1 MKLALDPRMIRNLS
15 FSEVFRVAA
24 EAGYRYLEWSP
35 RDDFLPSYQGRRA
48 TRSAVEEIRRASKST
63 GIEIAS
69 VWVNY
74 RWSSCDESERTAA
87 VRYWKQAFEVAIEL
101 SCSHLNTEF
110 KGDPSR
116 PEQSEAQF
124 WRSMDELL
132 PIIEKDGLK
141 LVIEPHPG
149 DFVESGF
156 RAVDIIRGI
165 RSDSVG
171 YIYCVPHT
179 FIMGPDMG
187 ELIRYAGNTLQYV
200 HLADTYRPN
209 RIIVD
214 PHDAPVRVHQH
225 LDIGQ
230 GEIAWEELF
239 KELRGLPYDGV
250 MTVAV
255 FAWPERALDSFRH
268 NRDVAARLLSAA
280 GYEVE

>member
-1 MKLALDPRMIRNLS
+1 MKLALDPRMVRHLA
-15 FSEVFRVAA
+15 FSEVFKVAA
-24 EAGYRYLEWSP
+24 DSGYRFLEWSP

-48 TRSAVEEIRRASKST
+48 TREAVAEIRKASEATAVS
-63 GIEIAS
+63 IESI
-69 VWVNY
+69 WVNY
-74 RWSSCDESERTAA
+74 RWSSTDEAERKTA

-101 SCSHLNTEF
+101 GCRHLNTEF
-110 KGDPSR
+110 KGDPFR
-116 PEQSEAQF
+116 PEQSEAAF

-132 PIIEKDGLK
+132 PLIESEGLK

-165 RSDSVG
+165 RSESVG

-179 FIMGPDMG
+179 FIMGPDMA
-187 ELIRYAGNTLQYV
+187 ELIRYAGPSVQYV
-200 HLADTYRPN
+200 HLADTYRPS

-230 GEIAWEELF
+230 GEIAWDLLF
-239 KELRGLPYDGV
+239 KELKGIGYDGV
-250 MTVAV
+250 MTVSV
-255 FAWPERALDSFRH
+255 FAWPERAIESFRH
-268 NRDVAARLLSAA
+268 NHRRATELMSRA
-280 GYEVE
+280 GYEIT

>member
-1 MKLALDPRMIRNLS
+1 MIRNLA
-15 FSEVFRVAA
+15 FGEVFKVAA
-24 EAGYRYLEWSP
+24 ETGYGHLEWSP

-48 TRSAVEEIRRASKST
+48 TREAVAEIRQASQAT
-63 GIEIAS
+63 GVDIVS

-74 RWSSCDESERTAA
+74 RWSSCDEIERKTA
-87 VRYWKQAFEVAIEL
+87 VRYWKQAFEVALEL
-101 SCSHLNTEF
+101 GCQHLNTEF
-110 KGDPSR
+110 KGDPFR
-116 PEQSEAQF
+116 PEQSEAAF
-124 WRSMDELL
+124 WRSVDELL
-132 PIIEKDGLK
+132 PTIEKEGLK

-165 RSDSVG
+165 RSSSVG

-187 ELIRYAGNTLQYV
+187 DLIRYAGETLKYV
-200 HLADTYRPN
+200 HLADTYRPS

-230 GEIAWEELF
+230 GEVAWDVLF
-239 KELRGLPYDGV
+239 KELKALQYDGV
-250 MTVAV
+250 MTVSV
-255 FAWPERALDSFRH
+255 FAWPERAVDSFRH
-268 NRDVAARLLSAA
+268 NRRLATEMLSAV

>member
-1 MKLALDPRMIRNLS
+1 MRLALDPRMVRNLA
-15 FSEVFRVAA
+15 FRDVFNVVA

-48 TRSAVEEIRRASKST
+48 TREAVAEIRQASKET
-63 GIEIAS
+63 GVAIAS

-74 RWSSCDESERTAA
+74 RWSSCDETERVAA
-87 VRYWKQAFEVAIEL
+87 VRYWQQAFEAAIEL
-101 SCSHLNTEF
+101 GCRHLNTEF
-110 KGDPSR
+110 KGDPQR
-116 PEQSEAQF
+116 PEQSEAAF

-132 PIIEKDGLK
+132 PIIEREGLK

-156 RAVDIIRGI
+156 RAVDIIRGT
-165 RSDSVG
+165 RSNSVG

-179 FIMGPDMG
+179 FIMGTDMR
-187 ELIRYAGNTLQYV
+187 ELIRYAGKTLQYI

-214 PHDAPVRVHQH
+214 PNDAPVRVHQH

-230 GEIAWEELF
+230 GEIAWELLFEEL
-239 KELRGLPYDGV
+239 KALNYDGV
-250 MTVAV
+250 MTVSV
-255 FAWPERALDSFRH
+255 FAWPERAVASFHH
-268 NRDVAARLLSAA
+268 NQRLATEMLTAA
-280 GYEVE
+280 GFAVE